1 MDRFV
6 LSVLVENKA
15 GVLSRVS
22 GLFSRR
28 GYNIDS
34 LTVCE
39 THNPNQ
45 SRMTIVVRGDEY
57 ILEQIQKQLAKL
69 QEVISIKKAERAT
82 SVQREMALVK
92 VKAEANTR
100 GTIIETCDI
109 YKARI
114 VDVGLESVIIEITG
128 SEEKIESDNNKD
140 VYRLL
145 IGAVIGILGI
155 VIKISPVNMILIVVA
170 YIILIYKTLLTAL
183 KQLKNRK
190 INENFLV
197 SISAIGA
204 YLLGK
209 HHEGLMVIFLYELGK
224 MLEAKAVS
232 RSRNSVSEL
241 MNIKEELSNLK
252 VNNKIKKVPTSEV
265 SIGDIIVV
273 KEGER
278 VPLDGIVIKG
288 NSLVDTSFLTGESIP
303 VSVKQGSVL
312 LSGSINKG
320 DILEIKVTSLYKDS
334 TVSKILELV
343 ENATERKTKAETIVS
358 KYSSKYTLAVII
370 IALLVSFVLPLVSS
384 LSLSKCIYKGL
395 TILVISC
402 PCAIAISVPLS
413 YFSGIGRASKEGI
426 LVKGSNYL
434 DSIKDISDIAFDKTG
449 TITTGEFC
457 ISKINIYDK
466 KYNEDKIMEIFTSGE
481 ALSNHPIAKSILKK
495 HEGEVDFSCVKNFK
509 EVSGSGISFTYR
521 KDSVK
526 IGSAKFCKSKDVNN
540 NIYLSINDK
549 VVASLVI
556 EDDIKNCTIDTIS
569 KLKELGINVYMFTG
583 DSKDKAIS
591 IASKVGID
599 NVNYEMLPEDKYN
612 SLEHIIKNKRGVVAF
627 VGDGINDA
635 PVVKLADLGISMG
648 LNGSDSA
655 IEASDIV
662 IMNDDISKILN
673 AIKISKKTSRIIKEN
688 LIFALGIKISVL
700 ILAILGLTSMFAA
713 VFADVGVTIL
723 CILNTLRILK
733 NN

>member
-1 MDRFV
+1 MKYKFNIKNLDCANCARE
-6 LSVLVENKA
+6 VEKSLNEDKKINKA
-15 GVLSRVS
+15 VVNFNTSTITVETDVDDA
-22 GLFSRR
+22 FS
-28 GYNIDS
+28 YVKE
-34 LTVCE
+34 TVAMIE
-39 THNPNQ
+39 P
-45 SRMTIVVRGDEY
+45 DA
-57 ILEQIQKQLAKL
+57 IL
-69 QEVISIKKAERAT
+69 
-82 SVQREMALVK
+82 
-92 VKAEANTR
+92 
-100 GTIIETCDI
+100 
-109 YKARI
+109 
-114 VDVGLESVIIEITG
+114 

-155 VIKISPVNMILIVVA
+155 VIKISPINMILIVIA

-224 MLEAKAVS
+224 MLEAKAVA

-252 VNNKIKKVPTSEV
+252 VNNKIKKIPTTEV

-343 ENATERKTKAETIVS
+343 ENATERKAKAETIVS

-688 LIFALGIKISVL
+688 LIFALGIKITVL

>member
-1 MDRFV
+1 MKYKFNIKNLDCANCARE
-6 LSVLVENKA
+6 VEKSLNEDKKINKA
-15 GVLSRVS
+15 VVNFNTSTITVETDVDDA
-22 GLFSRR
+22 FS
-28 GYNIDS
+28 Y
-34 LTVCE
+34 VKE
-39 THNPNQ
+39 
-45 SRMTIVVRGDEY
+45 IVAMIEPDA
-57 ILEQIQKQLAKL
+57 IL
-69 QEVISIKKAERAT
+69 
-82 SVQREMALVK
+82 
-92 VKAEANTR
+92 
-100 GTIIETCDI
+100 
-109 YKARI
+109 
-114 VDVGLESVIIEITG
+114 

-140 VYRLL
+140 FYRLL

-155 VIKISPVNMILIVVA
+155 AIKISPINMILIVIA

-224 MLEAKAVS
+224 MIEAKAVA

-241 MNIKEELSNLK
+241 MNIKEESSNLK
-252 VNNKIKKVPTSEV
+252 VNNKIKKVPTTEV

-358 KYSSKYTLAVII
+358 TYSSKYTLAVII

-384 LSLSKCIYKGL
+384 LSLSECIYKGL

-556 EDDIKNCTIDTIS
+556 EDDIKNSTIETIS

-599 NVNYEMLPEDKYN
+599 NINYEMLPEDKYN

-700 ILAILGLTSMFAA
+700 ILAIIGLTSMFVA

>member
-1 MDRFV
+1 MKYKFNIKNLDCANCARE
-6 LSVLVENKA
+6 VEKSLNEDKKINKA
-15 GVLSRVS
+15 VVNFNTSTITVETDVDDA
-22 GLFSRR
+22 FS
-28 GYNIDS
+28 YVKEAVAMIEPDA
-34 LTVCE
+34 
-39 THNPNQ
+39 
-45 SRMTIVVRGDEY
+45 
-57 ILEQIQKQLAKL
+57 IL
-69 QEVISIKKAERAT
+69 
-82 SVQREMALVK
+82 
-92 VKAEANTR
+92 
-100 GTIIETCDI
+100 
-109 YKARI
+109 
-114 VDVGLESVIIEITG
+114 

-145 IGAVIGILGI
+145 IGVVIGILGI
-155 VIKISPVNMILIVVA
+155 TIKISPINMILIVIA

-224 MLEAKAVS
+224 MLEAKAVA

-241 MNIKEELSNLK
+241 MNIKEESSNLK
-252 VNNKIKKVPTSEV
+252 VNNKIKKVPTTEV

-343 ENATERKTKAETIVS
+343 ENATERKAKTETIVS

-556 EDDIKNCTIDTIS
+556 EDDIKNCTIETIS

-612 SLEHIIKNKRGVVAF
+612 SLERIIKNKTGVVAF

-700 ILAILGLTSMFAA
+700 ILAILGLTSMFVA

>member
-1 MDRFV
+1 MKYKFNIKNLDCANCARE
-6 LSVLVENKA
+6 VEKSLNEDKKINKA
-15 GVLSRVS
+15 VVNFNTS
-22 GLFSRR
+22 
-28 GYNIDS
+28 
-34 LTVCE
+34 
-39 THNPNQ
+39 
-45 SRMTIVVRGDEY
+45 TI
-57 ILEQIQKQLAKL
+57 
-69 QEVISIKKAERAT
+69 T
-82 SVQREMALVK
+82 
-92 VKAEANTR
+92 
-100 GTIIETCDI
+100 IETDVDDAFS
-109 YKARI
+109 YVKEI
-114 VDVGLESVIIEITG
+114 VAMIEPNAIL
-128 SEEKIESDNNKD
+128 SEKRIESDNNKD

-155 VIKISPVNMILIVVA
+155 VIKISPVNMILIVIA

-190 INENFLV
+190 INENLLV

-204 YLLGK
+204 FLLGK

-224 MLEAKAVS
+224 MLEAKAVA
-232 RSRNSVSEL
+232 RSRNSVSKL
-241 MNIKEELSNLK
+241 MNIKEETSNLK
-252 VNNKIKKVPTSEV
+252 VNNKIKKVPTTKV

-303 VSVKQGSVL
+303 VSVKQGSDV

-343 ENATERKTKAETIVS
+343 ENATERKTKTETIVS

-370 IALLVSFVLPLVSS
+370 IALIVSFVLPIVSS
-384 LSLSKCIYKGL
+384 LSLSECIYKGL

-466 KYNEDKIMEIFTSGE
+466 KYNEDKIMEIFASGE

-495 HEGEVDFSCVKNFK
+495 YEGEVDFSCVKNFK

-540 NIYLSINDK
+540 NIYLSINDS

-556 EDDIKNCTIDTIS
+556 EDEIKNSTIETIS

-612 SLEHIIKNKRGVVAF
+612 SLERIIKNKTGVVAF

-700 ILAILGLTSMFAA
+700 ILAILGLTSMFVA

>member
-1 MDRFV
+1 MKYKFNIKNLDCANCARE
-6 LSVLVENKA
+6 VEKSLNEDKKINKA
-15 GVLSRVS
+15 VVNFNTSTITVETDVDDA
-22 GLFSRR
+22 FS
-28 GYNIDS
+28 YVKE
-34 LTVCE
+34 TVAMIE
-39 THNPNQ
+39 P
-45 SRMTIVVRGDEY
+45 DA
-57 ILEQIQKQLAKL
+57 IL
-69 QEVISIKKAERAT
+69 
-82 SVQREMALVK
+82 
-92 VKAEANTR
+92 
-100 GTIIETCDI
+100 
-109 YKARI
+109 
-114 VDVGLESVIIEITG
+114 

-155 VIKISPVNMILIVVA
+155 VIKMSPINMILIVVA

-343 ENATERKTKAETIVS
+343 ENATERKAKAETIVS

-688 LIFALGIKISVL
+688 LIFAFGIKISVL
-700 ILAILGLTSMFAA
+700 ILAILGLTSMFVA

>member
-1 MDRFV
+1 MKYKFNIKNLDCANCARE
-6 LSVLVENKA
+6 VEKSLNEDKKINKA
-15 GVLSRVS
+15 VVNFNTSTITVETDVDDA
-22 GLFSRR
+22 FS
-28 GYNIDS
+28 YVKK
-34 LTVCE
+34 TVAMIE
-39 THNPNQ
+39 P
-45 SRMTIVVRGDEY
+45 DA
-57 ILEQIQKQLAKL
+57 IL
-69 QEVISIKKAERAT
+69 
-82 SVQREMALVK
+82 
-92 VKAEANTR
+92 
-100 GTIIETCDI
+100 
-109 YKARI
+109 
-114 VDVGLESVIIEITG
+114 

-155 VIKISPVNMILIVVA
+155 IIKISPINMILIVIA

-224 MLEAKAVS
+224 MLEAKAVA

-241 MNIKEELSNLK
+241 MNIKEESSNLK
-252 VNNKIKKVPTSEV
+252 VNNKIKKVPTTEV

-556 EDDIKNCTIDTIS
+556 EDDIKNCTIETIS

-700 ILAILGLTSMFAA
+700 ILAILGLTSMFVA

>member
-1 MDRFV
+1 MKYKFNIKNLDCANCARE
-6 LSVLVENKA
+6 VEKSLNEDKKINKA
-15 GVLSRVS
+15 VVNFNTSTITVETDVDDA
-22 GLFSRR
+22 FS
-28 GYNIDS
+28 YVKE
-34 LTVCE
+34 TVAMIE
-39 THNPNQ
+39 P
-45 SRMTIVVRGDEY
+45 DA
-57 ILEQIQKQLAKL
+57 IL
-69 QEVISIKKAERAT
+69 
-82 SVQREMALVK
+82 
-92 VKAEANTR
+92 
-100 GTIIETCDI
+100 
-109 YKARI
+109 
-114 VDVGLESVIIEITG
+114 

-155 VIKISPVNMILIVVA
+155 VIKISPINMILIVVA

-224 MLEAKAVS
+224 MLEEKAVA

-241 MNIKEELSNLK
+241 MNIKEESSNLK
-252 VNNKIKKVPTSEV
+252 VNNKIKKVPTTEV

-343 ENATERKTKAETIVS
+343 ENATERKAKAETIVS
-358 KYSSKYTLAVII
+358 KYSSKYTLVVII

-688 LIFALGIKISVL
+688 LIFAFGIKISVL
-700 ILAILGLTSMFAA
+700 ILAILGLTSMFVA

>member
-1 MDRFV
+1 MKYKFNIKNLDCANCARE
-6 LSVLVENKA
+6 VEKSLNEDKKINKA
-15 GVLSRVS
+15 
-22 GLFSRR
+22 
-28 GYNIDS
+28 
-34 LTVCE
+34 
-39 THNPNQ
+39 
-45 SRMTIVVRGDEY
+45 VVNFNT
-57 ILEQIQKQLAKL
+57 
-69 QEVISIKKAERAT
+69 SIIT
-82 SVQREMALVK
+82 
-92 VKAEANTR
+92 
-100 GTIIETCDI
+100 IETDVDDAFS
-109 YKARI
+109 YVKEI
-114 VDVGLESVIIEITG
+114 VAMIEPNAIL
-128 SEEKIESDNNKD
+128 SEERIESDNNKD

-155 VIKISPVNMILIVVA
+155 VIKISPVNMILIVIA

-183 KQLKNRK
+183 KQLKNKK
-190 INENFLV
+190 INENLLV

-204 YLLGK
+204 FLLGK

-224 MLEAKAVS
+224 MLEAKAIA
-232 RSRNSVSEL
+232 RSRNSVSKL
-241 MNIKEELSNLK
+241 MNIKEKLSNLK
-252 VNNKIKKVPTSEV
+252 VNNKIKKVPTTEV

-288 NSLVDTSFLTGESIP
+288 NSLIDTSFLTGESIP
-303 VSVKQGSVL
+303 VSVKQGSDV

-343 ENATERKTKAETIVS
+343 ENATERKTKTETIVS

-370 IALLVSFVLPLVSS
+370 IALLVSFVLPFVSS

-466 KYNEDKIMEIFTSGE
+466 KYNEDKIMEIFASGE

-495 HEGEVDFSCVKNFK
+495 YEGEVDFSCVKNFK

-540 NIYLSINDK
+540 NIYLSINDS

-556 EDDIKNCTIDTIS
+556 EDEIKNSTIETIS
-569 KLKELGINVYMFTG
+569 KLKKLGINVYMFTG

-591 IASKVGID
+591 IASKVGIN

-612 SLEHIIKNKRGVVAF
+612 SLERIIKNKSGVVAF

-700 ILAILGLTSMFAA
+700 ILAILGLTSMFVA

>member
-1 MDRFV
+1 MKYKFNIKNLDCANCARE
-6 LSVLVENKA
+6 VEKSLNEDKKINKA
-15 GVLSRVS
+15 VVNFNTS
-22 GLFSRR
+22 
-28 GYNIDS
+28 
-34 LTVCE
+34 
-39 THNPNQ
+39 
-45 SRMTIVVRGDEY
+45 TI
-57 ILEQIQKQLAKL
+57 
-69 QEVISIKKAERAT
+69 T
-82 SVQREMALVK
+82 
-92 VKAEANTR
+92 
-100 GTIIETCDI
+100 IETDVDDAFS
-109 YKARI
+109 YVKEI
-114 VDVGLESVIIEITG
+114 VAMIEPNAIL
-128 SEEKIESDNNKD
+128 SEERIESDNNKD

-155 VIKISPVNMILIVVA
+155 VIKISPVNMILIVIA

-183 KQLKNRK
+183 KQLKNKK
-190 INENFLV
+190 INENLLV

-204 YLLGK
+204 FLLGK

-224 MLEAKAVS
+224 MLEAKAVA
-232 RSRNSVSEL
+232 RSRNSVSKL

-252 VNNKIKKVPTSEV
+252 VNNKIKKVPTTEV

-288 NSLVDTSFLTGESIP
+288 NSLIDTSFLTGESIP
-303 VSVKQGSVL
+303 VSVKQGSDV

-343 ENATERKTKAETIVS
+343 ENATERKTKTETIVS

-370 IALLVSFVLPLVSS
+370 IALLVSFVLPIVSS
-384 LSLSKCIYKGL
+384 LSLSECIYKGL

-457 ISKINIYDK
+457 ISKFNIYDK
-466 KYNEDKIMEIFTSGE
+466 KYNEDKIMEIFASGE

-495 HEGEVDFSCVKNFK
+495 YEGEVDFSCVKNFK

-540 NIYLSINDK
+540 NIYLSINNS

-556 EDDIKNCTIDTIS
+556 EDEIKNSTIETIS

-612 SLEHIIKNKRGVVAF
+612 SLERIIMNKTGVVAF

-700 ILAILGLTSMFAA
+700 ILAILGLTSMFVA

>member
-1 MDRFV
+1 MKYKFNIKNLDCANCARE
-6 LSVLVENKA
+6 VEKSLNEDKKINKA
-15 GVLSRVS
+15 VVNFNTSTITVETDVDDA
-22 GLFSRR
+22 FS
-28 GYNIDS
+28 YVKE
-34 LTVCE
+34 TVAMIE
-39 THNPNQ
+39 P
-45 SRMTIVVRGDEY
+45 DA
-57 ILEQIQKQLAKL
+57 IL
-69 QEVISIKKAERAT
+69 
-82 SVQREMALVK
+82 
-92 VKAEANTR
+92 
-100 GTIIETCDI
+100 
-109 YKARI
+109 
-114 VDVGLESVIIEITG
+114 

-155 VIKISPVNMILIVVA
+155 VIKISPINMILIVVA

-252 VNNKIKKVPTSEV
+252 VNNKIKKVPTTEV

-688 LIFALGIKISVL
+688 LIFALGIKITVL
-700 ILAILGLTSMFAA
+700 ILVILGLTSMFVA

>member
-1 MDRFV
+1 MKYKFNIKNLDCANCARE
-6 LSVLVENKA
+6 VEKSLNEDKKINKA
-15 GVLSRVS
+15 VVNFNTSTITVETDVDDA
-22 GLFSRR
+22 FS
-28 GYNIDS
+28 YVKE
-34 LTVCE
+34 TVAMIE
-39 THNPNQ
+39 P
-45 SRMTIVVRGDEY
+45 DA
-57 ILEQIQKQLAKL
+57 IL
-69 QEVISIKKAERAT
+69 
-82 SVQREMALVK
+82 
-92 VKAEANTR
+92 
-100 GTIIETCDI
+100 
-109 YKARI
+109 
-114 VDVGLESVIIEITG
+114 

-252 VNNKIKKVPTSEV
+252 VNNKIKKVPTTEV

-688 LIFALGIKISVL
+688 LIFAFGIKISVL
-700 ILAILGLTSMFAA
+700 ILAILGLTSMFVA

>member
-1 MDRFV
+1 MKYKFNIKNLDCANCARE
-6 LSVLVENKA
+6 VEKSLNEDKKINKA
-15 GVLSRVS
+15 VVN
-22 GLFSRR
+22 FSTST
-28 GYNIDS
+28 I
-34 LTVCE
+34 TVE
-39 THNPNQ
+39 TDVDDAF
-45 SRMTIVVRGDEY
+45 SYVKEIVAMIEPDA
-57 ILEQIQKQLAKL
+57 IL
-69 QEVISIKKAERAT
+69 
-82 SVQREMALVK
+82 
-92 VKAEANTR
+92 
-100 GTIIETCDI
+100 
-109 YKARI
+109 
-114 VDVGLESVIIEITG
+114 
-128 SEEKIESDNNKD
+128 SEEKIESDDNKD
-140 VYRLL
+140 IYRLL

-155 VIKISPVNMILIVVA
+155 VIKISPINMILIVIA

-224 MLEAKAVS
+224 MLEAKAVA

-241 MNIKEELSNLK
+241 MNIKEESSNLK
-252 VNNKIKKVPTSEV
+252 VNNKIKKVPTTEV

-413 YFSGIGRASKEGI
+413 YFSGIGRESKEGI

-556 EDDIKNCTIDTIS
+556 EDDIKDCTIETIS

-583 DSKDKAIS
+583 DSKDKAVS

-612 SLEHIIKNKRGVVAF
+612 SLEHIIKNKSGVVAF

-700 ILAILGLTSMFAA
+700 ILAILGLTSMFVA

>member
-1 MDRFV
+1 MKYKFNIKNLDCANCARE
-6 LSVLVENKA
+6 VEKSLNEDKKINKA
-15 GVLSRVS
+15 VVNFNTSTITVETDVDDA
-22 GLFSRR
+22 FS
-28 GYNIDS
+28 YVKE
-34 LTVCE
+34 TVAMIE
-39 THNPNQ
+39 P
-45 SRMTIVVRGDEY
+45 DA
-57 ILEQIQKQLAKL
+57 IL
-69 QEVISIKKAERAT
+69 
-82 SVQREMALVK
+82 
-92 VKAEANTR
+92 
-100 GTIIETCDI
+100 
-109 YKARI
+109 
-114 VDVGLESVIIEITG
+114 

-155 VIKISPVNMILIVVA
+155 VIKISPVNMILIVIA

-688 LIFALGIKISVL
+688 LIFALGIKITVL
-700 ILAILGLTSMFAA
+700 ILAILGLTSMFVA

>member
-1 MDRFV
+1 MKYKFNIKNLDCVNCARE
-6 LSVLVENKA
+6 VEKSLNEDKKINKA
-15 GVLSRVS
+15 VVNFNTSTITVETDVDDA
-22 GLFSRR
+22 FS
-28 GYNIDS
+28 YVKE
-34 LTVCE
+34 TVAMIE
-39 THNPNQ
+39 P
-45 SRMTIVVRGDEY
+45 DA
-57 ILEQIQKQLAKL
+57 IL
-69 QEVISIKKAERAT
+69 
-82 SVQREMALVK
+82 
-92 VKAEANTR
+92 
-100 GTIIETCDI
+100 
-109 YKARI
+109 
-114 VDVGLESVIIEITG
+114 

-155 VIKISPVNMILIVVA
+155 VIKMSPINMILIVVA
-170 YIILIYKTLLTAL
+170 YIILIYKTLLSAL

-224 MLEAKAVS
+224 MLEAKAVA

-241 MNIKEELSNLK
+241 MNIKEESSNLK
-252 VNNKIKKVPTSEV
+252 VNNKIKKVPTTEV

-343 ENATERKTKAETIVS
+343 ENATERKAKAETIVS

-556 EDDIKNCTIDTIS
+556 EDDIKDCTIETIS

-583 DSKDKAIS
+583 DSKDKAVS

-688 LIFALGIKISVL
+688 LIFAFGIKITVL

>member
-1 MDRFV
+1 MKYKFNIKNLDCANCARE
-6 LSVLVENKA
+6 VEKSLNEDKKINKA
-15 GVLSRVS
+15 VVNFNTSTITVETDVDDA
-22 GLFSRR
+22 FS
-28 GYNIDS
+28 YVKE
-34 LTVCE
+34 TVAMIE
-39 THNPNQ
+39 P
-45 SRMTIVVRGDEY
+45 DA
-57 ILEQIQKQLAKL
+57 IL
-69 QEVISIKKAERAT
+69 
-82 SVQREMALVK
+82 
-92 VKAEANTR
+92 
-100 GTIIETCDI
+100 
-109 YKARI
+109 
-114 VDVGLESVIIEITG
+114 

-145 IGAVIGILGI
+145 IAAVIGILGI
-155 VIKISPVNMILIVVA
+155 VIKISPINMILIVVA

-241 MNIKEELSNLK
+241 MNIKEESSNLK
-252 VNNKIKKVPTSEV
+252 VNNKIKKVPTTEV

-343 ENATERKTKAETIVS
+343 ENATERKAKAETIVS

-700 ILAILGLTSMFAA
+700 ILAILGLTSMFVA

>member
-1 MDRFV
+1 MKYKFNIKNLDCANCARE
-6 LSVLVENKA
+6 VEKSLNEDKKINKA
-15 GVLSRVS
+15 VVNFNTSTITVETDVDDA
-22 GLFSRR
+22 FS
-28 GYNIDS
+28 YVKE
-34 LTVCE
+34 TVAMIE
-39 THNPNQ
+39 P
-45 SRMTIVVRGDEY
+45 DA
-57 ILEQIQKQLAKL
+57 IL
-69 QEVISIKKAERAT
+69 
-82 SVQREMALVK
+82 
-92 VKAEANTR
+92 
-100 GTIIETCDI
+100 
-109 YKARI
+109 
-114 VDVGLESVIIEITG
+114 

-224 MLEAKAVS
+224 MLEAKAVA

-241 MNIKEELSNLK
+241 MNIKEESSNLK
-252 VNNKIKKVPTSEV
+252 VNNKIKKVPTTEV

-343 ENATERKTKAETIVS
+343 ENATERKAKAETIVS

-583 DSKDKAIS
+583 DSKDKAVS

-688 LIFALGIKISVL
+688 LIFAFGIKITVL
-700 ILAILGLTSMFAA
+700 ILAILGLTSMFVA

>member
-1 MDRFV
+1 M
-6 LSVLVENKA
+6 
-15 GVLSRVS
+15 
-22 GLFSRR
+22 
-28 GYNIDS
+28 
-34 LTVCE
+34 
-39 THNPNQ
+39 
-45 SRMTIVVRGDEY
+45 
-57 ILEQIQKQLAKL
+57 
-69 QEVISIKKAERAT
+69 
-82 SVQREMALVK
+82 
-92 VKAEANTR
+92 
-100 GTIIETCDI
+100 
-109 YKARI
+109 
-114 VDVGLESVIIEITG
+114 
-128 SEEKIESDNNKD
+128 
-140 VYRLL
+140 L

-155 VIKISPVNMILIVVA
+155 VIKISPVNMILIVIA

-224 MLEAKAVS
+224 MLEAKAVA

-241 MNIKEELSNLK
+241 MNIKEESSNLK
-252 VNNKIKKVPTSEV
+252 VNNKIKKVPTTEV

-343 ENATERKTKAETIVS
+343 ENATERKAKAETIVS

-466 KYNEDKIMEIFTSGE
+466 KYNEDKIMKIFTSGE

-700 ILAILGLTSMFAA
+700 ILAILGLTSMFVA

-723 CILNTLRILK
+723 CILNTLRILQ

>member
-1 MDRFV
+1 MKYKFNIKNLDCANCARE
-6 LSVLVENKA
+6 VEKSLNEDKKINKA
-15 GVLSRVS
+15 VVNFNTSTITVETDVDDA
-22 GLFSRR
+22 FS
-28 GYNIDS
+28 YVKE
-34 LTVCE
+34 TVAMIE
-39 THNPNQ
+39 P
-45 SRMTIVVRGDEY
+45 DA
-57 ILEQIQKQLAKL
+57 IL
-69 QEVISIKKAERAT
+69 
-82 SVQREMALVK
+82 
-92 VKAEANTR
+92 
-100 GTIIETCDI
+100 
-109 YKARI
+109 
-114 VDVGLESVIIEITG
+114 

-140 VYRLL
+140 FYRLL

-155 VIKISPVNMILIVVA
+155 VIKMSPINMILIVVA
-170 YIILIYKTLLTAL
+170 YIILIYKTLLSAL

-224 MLEAKAVS
+224 MLEAKAVA

-241 MNIKEELSNLK
+241 MNIKEESSNLK
-252 VNNKIKKVPTSEV
+252 VNNKIKKVPTTEV

-343 ENATERKTKAETIVS
+343 ENATERKAKAETIVS

-556 EDDIKNCTIDTIS
+556 EDDIKNCTIETIS

-700 ILAILGLTSMFAA
+700 ILAILGLTSMFVA

>member
-1 MDRFV
+1 MKYKFNIKNLDCANCARE
-6 LSVLVENKA
+6 VEKSLNEDKKINKA
-15 GVLSRVS
+15 VVNFNTS
-22 GLFSRR
+22 
-28 GYNIDS
+28 
-34 LTVCE
+34 
-39 THNPNQ
+39 
-45 SRMTIVVRGDEY
+45 TI
-57 ILEQIQKQLAKL
+57 
-69 QEVISIKKAERAT
+69 T
-82 SVQREMALVK
+82 
-92 VKAEANTR
+92 
-100 GTIIETCDI
+100 IETDVDDAFS
-109 YKARI
+109 YVKEI
-114 VDVGLESVIIEITG
+114 VAMIEPNAIL

-155 VIKISPVNMILIVVA
+155 VIKISPVNMILIVIA
-170 YIILIYKTLLTAL
+170 YIILIYKTLLIAL

-190 INENFLV
+190 INENLLV

-204 YLLGK
+204 FLLGK

-224 MLEAKAVS
+224 MLEAKAVA
-232 RSRNSVSEL
+232 RSRNSVSKL

-252 VNNKIKKVPTSEV
+252 VNNKIKKVPTTEV

-303 VSVKQGSVL
+303 VFVKQGSDV

-334 TVSKILELV
+334 TVSKILELI
-343 ENATERKTKAETIVS
+343 ENATERKTKTETIVS

-370 IALLVSFVLPLVSS
+370 IALLVSFVLPIVSS
-384 LSLSKCIYKGL
+384 LSLSECIYKGL

-466 KYNEDKIMEIFTSGE
+466 KYNEDKIMEIFASGE

-495 HEGEVDFSCVKNFK
+495 YEGEVDFSCVKNFK

-540 NIYLSINDK
+540 NIYLSINDS

-556 EDDIKNCTIDTIS
+556 EDEIKNSTIETIS

-612 SLEHIIKNKRGVVAF
+612 SLERIIKNKTGVVAF

-688 LIFALGIKISVL
+688 LVFALGIKISVL
-700 ILAILGLTSMFAA
+700 ILAILGLTSMFVA

>member
-1 MDRFV
+1 MKYKFNIKNLDCANCARE
-6 LSVLVENKA
+6 VEKSLNEDKIINKA
-15 GVLSRVS
+15 VVNFNTSTITVETDVDDA
-22 GLFSRR
+22 FS
-28 GYNIDS
+28 YVKEAVAMIEPDA
-34 LTVCE
+34 
-39 THNPNQ
+39 
-45 SRMTIVVRGDEY
+45 
-57 ILEQIQKQLAKL
+57 IL
-69 QEVISIKKAERAT
+69 
-82 SVQREMALVK
+82 
-92 VKAEANTR
+92 
-100 GTIIETCDI
+100 
-109 YKARI
+109 
-114 VDVGLESVIIEITG
+114 

-155 VIKISPVNMILIVVA
+155 AIKISPINMILIVIA

-224 MLEAKAVS
+224 MLEAKAVA

-241 MNIKEELSNLK
+241 MNIKEESSNLK
-252 VNNKIKKVPTSEV
+252 VNNKIKKVPTTEV

-278 VPLDGIVIKG
+278 VPLDGLVIKG

-521 KDSVK
+521 KDNVK

-556 EDDIKNCTIDTIS
+556 EDDIKNCTIETIS

-700 ILAILGLTSMFAA
+700 ILAILGLTSMFVA

>member
-1 MDRFV
+1 MKYKFNIKNLDCANCARE
-6 LSVLVENKA
+6 VEKSLNEDKKINKA
-15 GVLSRVS
+15 VVNFNTSTITVETDVDDA
-22 GLFSRR
+22 FS
-28 GYNIDS
+28 YVKE
-34 LTVCE
+34 TVAMIE
-39 THNPNQ
+39 P
-45 SRMTIVVRGDEY
+45 DA
-57 ILEQIQKQLAKL
+57 IL
-69 QEVISIKKAERAT
+69 
-82 SVQREMALVK
+82 
-92 VKAEANTR
+92 
-100 GTIIETCDI
+100 
-109 YKARI
+109 
-114 VDVGLESVIIEITG
+114 

-155 VIKISPVNMILIVVA
+155 VIKISPVNMILIVIA

-252 VNNKIKKVPTSEV
+252 VNNKIKKIPTTEV

-343 ENATERKTKAETIVS
+343 ENATERKAKAETIVS

-395 TILVISC
+395 KILVISC

-688 LIFALGIKISVL
+688 LIFALGIKITVL
-700 ILAILGLTSMFAA
+700 ILAILGLTSMFVA

>member
-1 MDRFV
+1 MKYKFNIKNLDCANCARE
-6 LSVLVENKA
+6 VEKSLNEDKKINKA
-15 GVLSRVS
+15 GVNFNTSTITVETDVDDA
-22 GLFSRR
+22 FS
-28 GYNIDS
+28 YVKE
-34 LTVCE
+34 TVAMIE
-39 THNPNQ
+39 P
-45 SRMTIVVRGDEY
+45 DA
-57 ILEQIQKQLAKL
+57 IL
-69 QEVISIKKAERAT
+69 
-82 SVQREMALVK
+82 
-92 VKAEANTR
+92 
-100 GTIIETCDI
+100 
-109 YKARI
+109 
-114 VDVGLESVIIEITG
+114 

-224 MLEAKAVS
+224 MLEAKAVA

-241 MNIKEELSNLK
+241 MNIKEESSNLK
-252 VNNKIKKVPTSEV
+252 VNNKIKKVPTTEV

-343 ENATERKTKAETIVS
+343 ENATERKAKAETIVS

-688 LIFALGIKISVL
+688 LIFAFGIKISVL
-700 ILAILGLTSMFAA
+700 ILAILGLTSMFVA

>member
-1 MDRFV
+1 MKYKFNIKNLDCANCARE
-6 LSVLVENKA
+6 VEKSLNEDKKINKA
-15 GVLSRVS
+15 VVNFNTSTITVETDVDDA
-22 GLFSRR
+22 FS
-28 GYNIDS
+28 YVKE
-34 LTVCE
+34 TVAMIE
-39 THNPNQ
+39 P
-45 SRMTIVVRGDEY
+45 DA
-57 ILEQIQKQLAKL
+57 IL
-69 QEVISIKKAERAT
+69 
-82 SVQREMALVK
+82 
-92 VKAEANTR
+92 
-100 GTIIETCDI
+100 
-109 YKARI
+109 
-114 VDVGLESVIIEITG
+114 

-343 ENATERKTKAETIVS
+343 ENATERKAKAETIVS

-434 DSIKDISDIAFDKTG
+434 DSIKDISDIVFDKTG

-481 ALSNHPIAKSILKK
+481 ALSNHLIAKSILKK

-688 LIFALGIKISVL
+688 LIFAFGIKISVL
-700 ILAILGLTSMFAA
+700 ILAILGLTSMFVA

>member
-1 MDRFV
+1 MKYKFNIKNLDCANCARE
-6 LSVLVENKA
+6 VEKSLNEDKKINKA
-15 GVLSRVS
+15 VVNFNTSTITVETDVDDA
-22 GLFSRR
+22 FS
-28 GYNIDS
+28 YVKE
-34 LTVCE
+34 TVAMIE
-39 THNPNQ
+39 P
-45 SRMTIVVRGDEY
+45 DA
-57 ILEQIQKQLAKL
+57 IL
-69 QEVISIKKAERAT
+69 
-82 SVQREMALVK
+82 
-92 VKAEANTR
+92 
-100 GTIIETCDI
+100 
-109 YKARI
+109 
-114 VDVGLESVIIEITG
+114 

-155 VIKISPVNMILIVVA
+155 VIKMSPINMILIVVA

-224 MLEAKAVS
+224 MLEAKAVA

-241 MNIKEELSNLK
+241 MNIKEESSNLK
-252 VNNKIKKVPTSEV
+252 VNNKIKKVPTTEV
-265 SIGDIIVV
+265 SIGDTIVV

-343 ENATERKTKAETIVS
+343 ENATERKAKAETIVS

-688 LIFALGIKISVL
+688 LIFAFGIKITVL
-700 ILAILGLTSMFAA
+700 ILAILGLTSMFVA

>member
-1 MDRFV
+1 MKYKFNIKNLDCANCARE
-6 LSVLVENKA
+6 VEKSLNEDKKINKA
-15 GVLSRVS
+15 VVNFNTSTITVETDVDDA
-22 GLFSRR
+22 FS
-28 GYNIDS
+28 YVKE
-34 LTVCE
+34 TVAMIE
-39 THNPNQ
+39 P
-45 SRMTIVVRGDEY
+45 DA
-57 ILEQIQKQLAKL
+57 IL
-69 QEVISIKKAERAT
+69 
-82 SVQREMALVK
+82 
-92 VKAEANTR
+92 
-100 GTIIETCDI
+100 
-109 YKARI
+109 
-114 VDVGLESVIIEITG
+114 

-252 VNNKIKKVPTSEV
+252 VNNKIKKVPTTEV

-700 ILAILGLTSMFAA
+700 ILAILGLTSMFVA

>member
-1 MDRFV
+1 MKYKFNIKNLDCANCARE
-6 LSVLVENKA
+6 VEKSLNEDKKINKA
-15 GVLSRVS
+15 VVNFNTSTITVETDVDDA
-22 GLFSRR
+22 FS
-28 GYNIDS
+28 YVKE
-34 LTVCE
+34 TVAMIE
-39 THNPNQ
+39 P
-45 SRMTIVVRGDEY
+45 DA
-57 ILEQIQKQLAKL
+57 IL
-69 QEVISIKKAERAT
+69 
-82 SVQREMALVK
+82 
-92 VKAEANTR
+92 
-100 GTIIETCDI
+100 
-109 YKARI
+109 
-114 VDVGLESVIIEITG
+114 

-155 VIKISPVNMILIVVA
+155 AIKISPINMILIVVA

-224 MLEAKAVS
+224 MLEAKAVA

-241 MNIKEELSNLK
+241 MNIKEESSNLK
-252 VNNKIKKVPTSEV
+252 VNNKIKKVPTTEV

-556 EDDIKNCTIDTIS
+556 EDDIKNCTIETIS

-700 ILAILGLTSMFAA
+700 ILAILGLTSMFVA

>member
-1 MDRFV
+1 MKYKFNIKNLDCANCARE
-6 LSVLVENKA
+6 VEKSLNEDKKINKA
-15 GVLSRVS
+15 VVNFNTSTITVETDVDDA
-22 GLFSRR
+22 FS
-28 GYNIDS
+28 YVKE
-34 LTVCE
+34 TVAMIE
-39 THNPNQ
+39 P
-45 SRMTIVVRGDEY
+45 DA
-57 ILEQIQKQLAKL
+57 IL
-69 QEVISIKKAERAT
+69 
-82 SVQREMALVK
+82 
-92 VKAEANTR
+92 
-100 GTIIETCDI
+100 
-109 YKARI
+109 
-114 VDVGLESVIIEITG
+114 

-155 VIKISPVNMILIVVA
+155 VIKISPINMILIVIA

-224 MLEAKAVS
+224 MLEAKAVA

-241 MNIKEELSNLK
+241 MNIKEESSNLK
-252 VNNKIKKVPTSEV
+252 VNNKIKKVPTTEV

-343 ENATERKTKAETIVS
+343 ENATERKAKAETIVS

-481 ALSNHPIAKSILKK
+481 VLSNHPIAKSILKK

-688 LIFALGIKISVL
+688 LIFAFGIKITVL

>member
-1 MDRFV
+1 MKYKFNIKNLDCANCARE
-6 LSVLVENKA
+6 VEKSLNEDKKINKA
-15 GVLSRVS
+15 VVNFNTSTITVETDVDDA
-22 GLFSRR
+22 FS
-28 GYNIDS
+28 YVKE
-34 LTVCE
+34 TVAMIE
-39 THNPNQ
+39 P
-45 SRMTIVVRGDEY
+45 DA
-57 ILEQIQKQLAKL
+57 IL
-69 QEVISIKKAERAT
+69 
-82 SVQREMALVK
+82 
-92 VKAEANTR
+92 
-100 GTIIETCDI
+100 
-109 YKARI
+109 
-114 VDVGLESVIIEITG
+114 

-140 VYRLL
+140 FYRLL
-145 IGAVIGILGI
+145 IGSIIGILGTA
-155 VIKISPVNMILIVVA
+155 IKISPVNMILIVIA

-224 MLEAKAVS
+224 MLEGKAIA

-241 MNIKEELSNLK
+241 MNIKEESSNLK
-252 VNNKIKKVPTSEV
+252 VNNKIKKVPTTEV

>member
-1 MDRFV
+1 MKYKFNIKNLDCANCARE
-6 LSVLVENKA
+6 VEKSLNEDKKINKA
-15 GVLSRVS
+15 VVNFNTSTITVETDVDDA
-22 GLFSRR
+22 FS
-28 GYNIDS
+28 YVKE
-34 LTVCE
+34 TVAMIE
-39 THNPNQ
+39 P
-45 SRMTIVVRGDEY
+45 DA
-57 ILEQIQKQLAKL
+57 IL
-69 QEVISIKKAERAT
+69 
-82 SVQREMALVK
+82 
-92 VKAEANTR
+92 
-100 GTIIETCDI
+100 
-109 YKARI
+109 
-114 VDVGLESVIIEITG
+114 

-591 IASKVGID
+591 IAAKVGID

-700 ILAILGLTSMFAA
+700 ILAILGLTSMFVA

>member
-1 MDRFV
+1 MKYKFNIKNLDCANCARE
-6 LSVLVENKA
+6 VEKSLNEDKKINKA
-15 GVLSRVS
+15 VVNFNTSTITVETDVDDA
-22 GLFSRR
+22 FS
-28 GYNIDS
+28 YVKE
-34 LTVCE
+34 TVAMIE
-39 THNPNQ
+39 P
-45 SRMTIVVRGDEY
+45 DA
-57 ILEQIQKQLAKL
+57 IL
-69 QEVISIKKAERAT
+69 
-82 SVQREMALVK
+82 
-92 VKAEANTR
+92 
-100 GTIIETCDI
+100 
-109 YKARI
+109 
-114 VDVGLESVIIEITG
+114 

-155 VIKISPVNMILIVVA
+155 VIKISPVNMILIVIA

-224 MLEAKAVS
+224 MLEAKAVA

-241 MNIKEELSNLK
+241 MNIKEESSNLK
-252 VNNKIKKVPTSEV
+252 VNNKIKKVPTTEV

-343 ENATERKTKAETIVS
+343 ENATERKAKAETIVS

-556 EDDIKNCTIDTIS
+556 EDDIKKCTIDTIS

-700 ILAILGLTSMFAA
+700 ILAILGLTSMFVA

>member
-1 MDRFV
+1 MKYKFNIKNLDCANCARE
-6 LSVLVENKA
+6 VEKSLNEDKKINKA
-15 GVLSRVS
+15 VVNFNTSTITVETDVDDA
-22 GLFSRR
+22 FS
-28 GYNIDS
+28 YVKE
-34 LTVCE
+34 TVAMIE
-39 THNPNQ
+39 P
-45 SRMTIVVRGDEY
+45 DA
-57 ILEQIQKQLAKL
+57 IL
-69 QEVISIKKAERAT
+69 
-82 SVQREMALVK
+82 
-92 VKAEANTR
+92 
-100 GTIIETCDI
+100 
-109 YKARI
+109 
-114 VDVGLESVIIEITG
+114 

-155 VIKISPVNMILIVVA
+155 VIKISPVNMILIVIA

-252 VNNKIKKVPTSEV
+252 VNNKIKKVPTTEV

-688 LIFALGIKISVL
+688 LIFALGIKITVL
-700 ILAILGLTSMFAA
+700 ILAILGLTSMFVA

>member
-1 MDRFV
+1 MKYKFNIKNLDCANCAREIEKS
-6 LSVLVENKA
+6 LNEDKKINKA
-15 GVLSRVS
+15 VVNFNTS
-22 GLFSRR
+22 
-28 GYNIDS
+28 
-34 LTVCE
+34 
-39 THNPNQ
+39 
-45 SRMTIVVRGDEY
+45 TI
-57 ILEQIQKQLAKL
+57 
-69 QEVISIKKAERAT
+69 T
-82 SVQREMALVK
+82 
-92 VKAEANTR
+92 
-100 GTIIETCDI
+100 IETDVDDAFS
-109 YKARI
+109 YVKEI
-114 VDVGLESVIIEITG
+114 VAMIEPNAIL
-128 SEEKIESDNNKD
+128 SEERIESDNNKD

-155 VIKISPVNMILIVVA
+155 VIKISPVNMILIVIA

-183 KQLKNRK
+183 KQLKNKK
-190 INENFLV
+190 INENLLV

-204 YLLGK
+204 FLLGK

-224 MLEAKAVS
+224 MLEAKAVA
-232 RSRNSVSEL
+232 RSRNSVSKL

-252 VNNKIKKVPTSEV
+252 VNNKIKKVPTTEV

-278 VPLDGIVIKG
+278 VPLDGIVING

-303 VSVKQGSVL
+303 VSVKQGSVV

-343 ENATERKTKAETIVS
+343 ENATERKTKTETIVS

-370 IALLVSFVLPLVSS
+370 IALIVSFVLPIVSS
-384 LSLSKCIYKGL
+384 LSLSECIYKGL

-466 KYNEDKIMEIFTSGE
+466 KYNEDKVMEIFASGE

-495 HEGEVDFSCVKNFK
+495 YEGEVDFSCIKNFK

-540 NIYLSINDK
+540 NIYLSINDS

-556 EDDIKNCTIDTIS
+556 EDEIKNSTIETIS

-612 SLEHIIKNKRGVVAF
+612 SLERIIKNKTGVVAF

-688 LIFALGIKISVL
+688 LVFALGIKISVL
-700 ILAILGLTSMFAA
+700 ILAILGLTSMFVA

>member
-1 MDRFV
+1 MKYKFNIKNLDCVNCARE
-6 LSVLVENKA
+6 VEKSLNEDKKINKA
-15 GVLSRVS
+15 VVNFNTSTITVETDVDDA
-22 GLFSRR
+22 FS
-28 GYNIDS
+28 YVKE
-34 LTVCE
+34 TVAMIE
-39 THNPNQ
+39 P
-45 SRMTIVVRGDEY
+45 DA
-57 ILEQIQKQLAKL
+57 IL
-69 QEVISIKKAERAT
+69 
-82 SVQREMALVK
+82 
-92 VKAEANTR
+92 
-100 GTIIETCDI
+100 
-109 YKARI
+109 
-114 VDVGLESVIIEITG
+114 
-128 SEEKIESDNNKD
+128 SEEKIESDDNKD
-140 VYRLL
+140 IYRLL

-155 VIKISPVNMILIVVA
+155 VIKISPINMILIVVA

-224 MLEAKAVS
+224 MLEAKAVA

-241 MNIKEELSNLK
+241 MNIKEESSNLK
-252 VNNKIKKVPTSEV
+252 VNNKIKKVPTTEV

-343 ENATERKTKAETIVS
+343 ENATERKAKAETIVS

-688 LIFALGIKISVL
+688 LIFAFGIKITVL

>member
-1 MDRFV
+1 MKYKFNIKNLDCANCARE
-6 LSVLVENKA
+6 VEKSLNEDKKINKA
-15 GVLSRVS
+15 VVNFNTSTITVETDVDDA
-22 GLFSRR
+22 FS
-28 GYNIDS
+28 YVKE
-34 LTVCE
+34 TVAMIE
-39 THNPNQ
+39 P
-45 SRMTIVVRGDEY
+45 DA
-57 ILEQIQKQLAKL
+57 IL
-69 QEVISIKKAERAT
+69 
-82 SVQREMALVK
+82 
-92 VKAEANTR
+92 
-100 GTIIETCDI
+100 
-109 YKARI
+109 
-114 VDVGLESVIIEITG
+114 

-155 VIKISPVNMILIVVA
+155 AIKISPINMILIVIA

-343 ENATERKTKAETIVS
+343 ENATERKAKAETIVS

-688 LIFALGIKISVL
+688 LIFAFGIKISVL
-700 ILAILGLTSMFAA
+700 ILAILGLTSMFVA

>member
-1 MDRFV
+1 MKYKFNIKNLDCANCARE
-6 LSVLVENKA
+6 VEKSLNEDKKINKA
-15 GVLSRVS
+15 VVNFNTS
-22 GLFSRR
+22 
-28 GYNIDS
+28 
-34 LTVCE
+34 
-39 THNPNQ
+39 
-45 SRMTIVVRGDEY
+45 TI
-57 ILEQIQKQLAKL
+57 
-69 QEVISIKKAERAT
+69 T
-82 SVQREMALVK
+82 
-92 VKAEANTR
+92 
-100 GTIIETCDI
+100 IETDVDDAFS
-109 YKARI
+109 YVKEI
-114 VDVGLESVIIEITG
+114 VAMIEPNAIL
-128 SEEKIESDNNKD
+128 SEERIESDNNKD

-155 VIKISPVNMILIVVA
+155 VIKISPINMILIVIA

-190 INENFLV
+190 INENLLV

-204 YLLGK
+204 FLLGK

-224 MLEAKAVS
+224 MLEAKAVA
-232 RSRNSVSEL
+232 RSRNSVSKL
-241 MNIKEELSNLK
+241 MNIKEESSNLK
-252 VNNKIKKVPTSEV
+252 VNNKIKKVPTTEV

-303 VSVKQGSVL
+303 VSVKQGSDV

-343 ENATERKTKAETIVS
+343 ENATERKTKTETIVS

-370 IALLVSFVLPLVSS
+370 IALLVSFVLPFVSS
-384 LSLSKCIYKGL
+384 LSLSECIYKGL

-466 KYNEDKIMEIFTSGE
+466 KYNEDKIMEIFASGE

-495 HEGEVDFSCVKNFK
+495 YEGEVDFSCVKNFK

-540 NIYLSINDK
+540 NIYLSINDS

-556 EDDIKNCTIDTIS
+556 EDEIKNSTIETIS

-612 SLEHIIKNKRGVVAF
+612 SLERIIKNKTGVVAF

-688 LIFALGIKISVL
+688 LVFALGIKISVL
-700 ILAILGLTSMFAA
+700 ILAILGLTSMFVA

>member
-1 MDRFV
+1 MKYKFNIKNLDCANCARE
-6 LSVLVENKA
+6 VEKSLNEDKKINKA
-15 GVLSRVS
+15 VVNFNTSTITVETDVDDA
-22 GLFSRR
+22 FS
-28 GYNIDS
+28 Y
-34 LTVCE
+34 VKE
-39 THNPNQ
+39 
-45 SRMTIVVRGDEY
+45 IVAMIEPDA
-57 ILEQIQKQLAKL
+57 IL
-69 QEVISIKKAERAT
+69 
-82 SVQREMALVK
+82 
-92 VKAEANTR
+92 
-100 GTIIETCDI
+100 
-109 YKARI
+109 
-114 VDVGLESVIIEITG
+114 

-140 VYRLL
+140 IYRLL

-155 VIKISPVNMILIVVA
+155 AIKISPINMILIVIA

-224 MLEAKAVS
+224 MLEAKAVA

-241 MNIKEELSNLK
+241 MNIKEESSNLK
-252 VNNKIKKVPTSEV
+252 VNNKIKKVPTTEV

-556 EDDIKNCTIDTIS
+556 EDDIKDCTIETIS

-583 DSKDKAIS
+583 DSKDKAVS

-700 ILAILGLTSMFAA
+700 ILAILGLTSMFVA

>member
-1 MDRFV
+1 MKYKFNIKNLDCANCARE
-6 LSVLVENKA
+6 VEKSLNEDKKINKA
-15 GVLSRVS
+15 VVNFNTSTITVETDVDDA
-22 GLFSRR
+22 FS
-28 GYNIDS
+28 YVKE
-34 LTVCE
+34 TVAMIE
-39 THNPNQ
+39 P
-45 SRMTIVVRGDEY
+45 DA
-57 ILEQIQKQLAKL
+57 IL
-69 QEVISIKKAERAT
+69 
-82 SVQREMALVK
+82 
-92 VKAEANTR
+92 
-100 GTIIETCDI
+100 
-109 YKARI
+109 
-114 VDVGLESVIIEITG
+114 

-155 VIKISPVNMILIVVA
+155 VIKISPINMILIVVA

-204 YLLGK
+204 YLIGK

-224 MLEAKAVS
+224 MLEEKAVA

-241 MNIKEELSNLK
+241 MNIKEESSNLK
-252 VNNKIKKVPTSEV
+252 VNNKIKKVPTTEV

-343 ENATERKTKAETIVS
+343 ENATERKAKAETIVS

-688 LIFALGIKISVL
+688 LIFAFGIKISVL
-700 ILAILGLTSMFAA
+700 ILAILGLTSMFVA

>member
-1 MDRFV
+1 MKYKFNIKNLDCANCARE
-6 LSVLVENKA
+6 VEKSLNEDKKINKA
-15 GVLSRVS
+15 VVNFNTSTITVETDVDDA
-22 GLFSRR
+22 FS
-28 GYNIDS
+28 YVKE
-34 LTVCE
+34 TVAMIE
-39 THNPNQ
+39 P
-45 SRMTIVVRGDEY
+45 DA
-57 ILEQIQKQLAKL
+57 IL
-69 QEVISIKKAERAT
+69 
-82 SVQREMALVK
+82 
-92 VKAEANTR
+92 
-100 GTIIETCDI
+100 
-109 YKARI
+109 
-114 VDVGLESVIIEITG
+114 

-204 YLLGK
+204 YLIGK

-224 MLEAKAVS
+224 MLEEKAVA

-241 MNIKEELSNLK
+241 MNIKEESSNLK
-252 VNNKIKKVPTSEV
+252 VNNKIKKVPTTEV

-343 ENATERKTKAETIVS
+343 ENATERKAKAETIVS

-688 LIFALGIKISVL
+688 LIFAFGIKISVL
-700 ILAILGLTSMFAA
+700 ILAILGLTSMFVA